1 MRPSSLLHVT
11 GRVAR
16 RIGITIAGVI
26 VILAGVAM
34 LVLPGPG
41 ILTIVLGLM
50 ILGTEFEFARRW
62 VAYIKKRT
70 RQGVTYARQRVL
82 RSRPPSP
89 PCTGS

>member
-1 MRPSSLLHVT
+1 MRELLHMT
-11 GRVAR
+11 GRAAR

-26 VILAGVAM
+26 VILAGIAM

-50 ILGTEFEFARRW
+50 ILGTEFEFARRS

-70 RQGVTYARQRVL
+70 RQGIDYARSRVG
-82 RSRPPSP
+82 RRDPPTTP
-89 PCTGS
+89 PETS